1 MPITSSRALESFAL
15 IGAPRGLL
23 LTRTGYLRSISSN
36 CQLVMDSVPQEITDE
51 IINNLPDRSL
61 RFTSLVAKRWRE
73 RSLRRFFCRIWF
85 HSESKVNR
93 WHTDIQSNPGGV
105 SSYIRFAGFRS
116 ITEWKDPALFGR
128 VLGNPDSLTTLA
140 ISDTVISDEM
150 LGYISHG
157 ELGGITALDL
167 CGPRYSPSTVM
178 ALILAFPN
186 LRDLIVIDLAIR
198 VGPEEPS
205 THSAPPQRI
214 PLDSLLVRQYGN
226 VPIAEAL
233 AYHRFASRRLTL
245 DAQPQNIQKLLALSS
260 VTVVELVIIGM
271 CSSW

>member
-1 MPITSSRALESFAL
+1 MLADNVIALSRVLCLCRRA
-15 IGAPRGLL
+15 
-23 LTRTGYLRSISSN
+23 TRPSSN
-36 CQLVMDSVPQEITDE
+36 RLPPLVMNSLPQEIIDE

-73 RSLRRFFCRIWF
+73 RSQRRALRGIWF

-93 WHTDIQSNPGGV
+93 WHTGIQSNPGGV
-105 SSYIRFAGFRS
+105 SSYIQFAGFRS
-116 ITEWKDPALFGR
+116 ITEWKDPAHFGR
-128 VLGNPDSLTTLA
+128 VLGNPNSLTTLA
-140 ISDTVISDEM
+140 ISDTVISGEM
-150 LGYISHG
+150 LGHISHG
-157 ELGGITALDL
+157 ELGGITALYL
-167 CGPRYSPSTVM
+167 CGPRYSPLTVI
-178 ALILAFPN
+178 AVILAFP
-186 LRDLIVIDLAIR
+186 DLQDLTVIDLAIR